1 MQTVFVVPGAY
12 GSLSLLKMN
21 DLCQSHQT
29 SNDQICENSKCMGK
43 GVRIDLNVDIYIHIH
58 IYIEDIKYRK
68 GTVVSG

>member
-29 SNDQICENSKCMGK
+29 RNDQICENSKCMGT
-43 GVRIDLNVDIYIHIH
+43 GVRIDLNVDIYIHIY
-58 IYIEDIKYRK
+58 IYI
-68 GTVVSG
+68 